1 MTVIRPNSVSG
12 INSIT
17 AQADEI
23 KVFKSD
29 GTQGGLIIGGANLN
43 ATSGISTILAL
54 NVTGNVSIAGTLTYQ
69 DVTNV
74 DSVGIITARSTI
86 DAQGDVSIADKII
99 HTGDTNTAIRFPAG
113 DVISAETNGAERLR
127 IDSGGGV
134 QVGTSTPTA
143 SKVTVYG
150 ANDAAAIFQG
160 SSTGTGAAN
169 GFLVGNNGGTDGLL
183 WNYENGNTKIA
194 TNNVERLRI
203 TSDGH
208 SYFSGN
214 LGIGT
219 AVTTPATTLHLDST
233 GTPTT
238 IQIDSDTESSIDFND
253 HGGSAKRYK
262 IGTNISDN
270 SGQFEIKD
278 ISANAQRL
286 RITSAGNIGINQSSP
301 AVLFHASKSYSAP
314 TGGFDSNIVAALT
327 NSGSDSYAGLAIQ
340 GGSGAGSFIH
350 FGDTDDSNIG
360 IINYEHS
367 DNSMRFTVNASERFR
382 IQSDGEVRI
391 DGANDSQVLIHTDGG
406 GWLNN
411 SGNVVEVTGYFNYS
425 GSRIGMYVNN
435 SGEGVLG
442 TKTTYGLNFYTN
454 NTRRMRINGSGSVI
468 FGNST
473 EGVTEPFFVETGGT
487 IRRRYQSTNGSGIHF
502 TGGSLMPTT
511 GTGAFTNGGTNIGT
525 GSYRWGQIYST
536 SSSISTSDRTLK
548 NTIQSSDLG
557 LEFIKKLHPVSY
569 KFNDGTSGR
578 THYGLISQD
587 VETVLTSLD
596 KTGVDFGGFCK
607 DKNTR
612 VETKP
617 DENGEMIDVQIEEEG
632 DTYSLRYEE
641 FIGPLVKA
649 VQELSTEVETLKT
662 KVATLEGS

>member
-1 MTVIRPNSVSG
+1 MSRIRANQITNQAADGAPTV
-12 INSIT
+12 
-17 AQADEI
+17 QH
-23 KVFKSD
+23 
-29 GTQGGLIIGGANLN
+29 GLIIAGV
-43 ATSGISTILAL
+43 STF
-54 NVTGNVSIAGTLTYQ
+54 TGSVSIGGTLTYE
-69 DVTNV
+69 DVTNI
-74 DSVGIITARSTI
+74 DSVGIITAR
-86 DAQGDVSIADKII
+86 DGLKV
-99 HTGDTNTAIRFPAG
+99 
-113 DVISAETNGAERLR
+113 L
-127 IDSGGGV
+127 GGGANV
-134 QVGTSTPTA
+134 VGVVTATSFVG
-143 SKVTVYG
+143 SG
-150 ANDAAAIFQG
+150 ANLTGITQTTINNNADNRVITG
-160 SSTGTGAAN
+160 SGSANTLNGEANLTFDGTKLNIATGGAGFRITRNSQYIELDGNFGNGGDQSLATSAGFRIQTG
-169 GFLVGNNGGTDGLL
+169 GVGNS
-183 WNYENGNTKIA
+183 Y
-194 TNNVERLRI
+194 ERLRI
-203 TSDGH
+203 TNTGLVGIGDNSPDRELVVKNASSNSTIKIEASNSHTSQLFFSDTDAENVARIGVFHGSGQSSSNAMIFETGGTARMAIKSDG
-208 SYFSGN
+208 
-214 LGIGT
+214 
-219 AVTTPATTLHLDST
+219 
-233 GTPTT
+233 
-238 IQIDSDTESSIDFND
+238 
-253 HGGSAKRYK
+253 K
-262 IGTNISDN
+262 
-270 SGQFEIKD
+270 
-278 ISANAQRL
+278 
-286 RITSAGNIGINQSSP
+286 IGINETSP
-301 AVLFHASKSYSAP
+301 AAPLHVSKSYTAP

-327 NSGSDSYAGLAIQ
+327 NSGSNSYAGLAIQ

-406 GWLNN
+406 GWLSN
-411 SGNVVEVTGYFNYS
+411 SGNVVEVTGYFDYS

-487 IRRRYQSTNGSGIHF
+487 IRRRYQTTNGSGIHF

-557 LEFIKKLHPVSY
+557 LEFIKKLYPVSY

-587 VETVLTSLD
+587 VETVLTSLG

-617 DENGEMIDVQIEEEG
+617 DENGEMIDVQIEEED